1 MMMNNNQLSK
11 MSRRS
16 HLLAILAIARKD
28 WLYFFRY
35 PLNALFRIVEPI
47 MWLTPVYFLGQSF
60 ATAAGN
66 TGFAAYAGT
75 LDYMSFVLLGAAIS
89 SYVSAVFWGMGFSL
103 KEEMDA
109 GVLESNWLAPIPR
122 PLFLV
127 GRTLASLAI
136 TTINNAG
143 MLFLAW
149 LLFDFRVSGNLLAA
163 AAVLVPML
171 VALYGFGFA
180 FAALVLV
187 MREANT
193 LVDVSNFLIA
203 QMSGSQFPVQA
214 LPPFLLPLSLAL
226 PLTYGYDAVRGY
238 LLNTRTLLPIQLEVI
253 ILIAFMG
260 IMIPLG
266 YGIFRM
272 IERRCTALGTI
283 GLH

>member
-1 MMMNNNQLSK
+1 MMNKNQLSE
-11 MSRRS
+11 MSWRS
-16 HLLAILAIARKD
+16 HIWAILAIARKD

-47 MWLTPVYFLGQSF
+47 IWLTPVYFLGQSF

-75 LDYMSFVLLGAAIS
+75 LDYMSFVLLGAVIS

-163 AAVLVPML
+163 IAILLPML
-171 VALYGFGFA
+171 AALYGFGFA
-180 FAALVLV
+180 FAALVLS

-193 LVDVSNFLIA
+193 LVDVSNYLVS

-238 LLNTRTLLPIQLEVI
+238 LLNTRTLLPIQLEIVI
-253 ILIAFMG
+253 LVAFMG
-260 IMIPLG
+260 VMIPLG
-266 YGIFRM
+266 YGIFRI
-272 IERRCTALGTI
+272 IERRCKALGTI